1 MADGNTSI
9 TAQTTVSL
17 PQNLN
22 QAQLAFITQ
31 KTPKQFIKKRPGAG
45 GKEFN
50 YVEVGYVIN
59 ILNQVFGYD
68 WDFKILDQQ
77 IGKKQVW
84 VRGELTVRINS
95 QSVTKGQ
102 YGGAEIKTNKRSF
115 PSNDGRISGE
125 PISIADDLKAAASD
139 CLKKCASMI
148 GIAADLYWSDLDNWN
163 LTDNDGSEYNSSRP
177 QAYTH
182 QIKP

>member
-31 KTPKQFIKKRPGAG
+31 KTPKQFIKKRPGPG
-45 GKEFN
+45 GKEFS

-59 ILNQVFGYD
+59 ILNQVFGYN

-84 VRGELTVRINS
+84 VRGELTVRVDN
-95 QSVTKGQ
+95 QSLTKGQ
-102 YGGAEIKTNKRSF
+102 YGGADIKVSRT
-115 PSNDGRISGE
+115 SGE
-125 PISIADDLKAAASD
+125 PLSIADDLKAATSD

-148 GIAADLYWSDLDNWN
+148 GIAGDLYWSDLDNWS
-163 LTDNDGSEYNSSRP
+163 LIDEDDQEDKYNSNPP
-177 QAYTH
+177 QAYAH
-182 QIKP
+182 KIKP

>member
-1 MADGNTSI
+1 MADGTAI

-31 KTPKQFIKKRPGAG
+31 KTPTQFIKKRPGPG
-45 GKEFN
+45 GREFS

-68 WDFKILDQQ
+68 WDFRVLEEQ

-84 VRGELTVRINS
+84 VRGELTARVEGR
-95 QSVTKGQ
+95 SVIKGQ
-102 YGGAEIKTNKRSF
+102 YGGADIKVNKT
-115 PSNDGRISGE
+115 SGE
-125 PISIADDLKAAASD
+125 PVSIADDLKAAASD
-139 CLKKCASMI
+139 SLKKCASML
-148 GIAADLYWSDLDNWN
+148 GIAGDIYWADLDNWN
-163 LTDNDGSEYNSSRP
+163 LTDSSEKEYNQTHP
-177 QAYTH
+177 NQAYTH
-182 QIKP
+182 QVKR